1 MRTVRGLKGK
11 VAVVTGGAQGLGE
24 AIAQRLSEEGCTV
37 WIFDLKQDGADAA
50 TRIHQ
55 ATGHPVYFA
64 QVDISQET
72 QIAEAFLRVA
82 ETSGIVDILVN
93 NAAQFIFRGVEATK
107 EEWQRI
113 LDVNIIGTS
122 LVTQHCL
129 PLMKKTGAG
138 AIINLSSVSGFIGQ
152 PSFATYNA
160 TKFAIRGLTKCWAI
174 DLSAFK
180 IRVNSVCPG
189 YIRTEA
195 FDNSCIQLGIDPE
208 EENARISLQ
217 HILGRQGTAEEV
229 SGVVAFMV
237 SDDAAFITG
246 EDLMVDGGYLAK

>member
-1 MRTVRGLKGK
+1 MRGLKGK
-11 VAVVTGGAQGLGE
+11 VAIVTGGAQGLGQ
-24 AIAQRLSEEGCTV
+24 AIAHRLSEEGCIV
-37 WIFDLKQDGADAA
+37 WILDLKADGEETANAIKD
-50 TRIHQ
+50 
-55 ATGHPVYFA
+55 ATGHPVYYA
-64 QVDISQET
+64 KVDISKET
-72 QIAEAFLRVA
+72 QIEEVFLQVA
-82 ETSGIVDILVN
+82 EKSGCVDILIN
-93 NAAQFIFRGVEATK
+93 NAAQFIFKGIEATPQEWK
-107 EEWQRI
+107 EI

-122 LVTQHCL
+122 LVTQYCV

-174 DLSAFK
+174 DLAQFH

-195 FDNSCIQLGIDPE
+195 FEKSCILLGMDPE
-208 EENARISLQ
+208 EENARISQ
-217 HILGRQGTAEEV
+217 HHILGRQGRPEEV

-237 SDDAAFITG
+237 SDDASFITG